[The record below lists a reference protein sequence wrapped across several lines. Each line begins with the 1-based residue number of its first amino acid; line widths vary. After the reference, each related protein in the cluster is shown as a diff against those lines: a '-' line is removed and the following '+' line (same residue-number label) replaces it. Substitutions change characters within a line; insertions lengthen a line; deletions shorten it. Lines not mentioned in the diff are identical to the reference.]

1 LGVTASIDEPPPVD
15 SFTESSPYAPPP
27 SERVGATTGRTSGD
41 HTAHADAASSAT
53 DAAPASEP
61 LVGADANMAT
71 PQEIEKAF
79 LADVAARQESS
90 ASASSHSAP
99 EPHIESMPVAA
110 ATAFV
115 TETMADLYLQQGH
128 PESALEIY
136 HKLVSQRPE
145 DARLRQ
151 RMRVIEERMRR
162 RDAAPVVGA
171 AVAEGLSIREFL
183 AGIVVRRPTAAVA
196 AAVESARREA
206 ERQVEREAMAL
217 RAQSME
223 HLKVPTPVAQMAS
236 IDEDFG
242 SPFQTPEVALDL
254 ESAEAAVEAFRVSF
268 GEPSFEVPTETV
280 RGSLDALFTG
290 ADAASGAT
298 TNKTAPAAP
307 APAPQ
312 SAETPPLQGEPAHKA
327 ASELSLDHVFKKGRA
342 SDADRLSFD
351 QFFAEHL
358 VEGSPKPGT
367 EPKASPRQGADDV
380 AQFNNW
386 LNRLKKKT

>member
-1 LGVTASIDEPPPVD
+1 
-15 SFTESSPYAPPP
+15 
-27 SERVGATTGRTSGD
+27 
-41 HTAHADAASSAT
+41 
-53 DAAPASEP
+53 
-61 LVGADANMAT
+61 MAT

-79 LADVAARQESS
+79 LADVAARQESG
-90 ASASSHSAP
+90 ASASGKTAP
-99 EPHIESMPVAA
+99 EPTAESMPVAA

-151 RMRVIEERMRR
+151 RMRVIEDRMAR

-171 AVAEGLSIREFL
+171 AVAEGVSIREFL
-183 AGIVVRRPTAAVA
+183 AGIVVRRPSATVA

-242 SPFQTPEVALDL
+242 STFPTPEVALEL

-268 GEPSFEVPTETV
+268 GEPSFELPAETV

-290 ADAASGAT
+290 ADAASAAT
-298 TNKTAPAAP
+298 SKKPVP
-307 APAPQ
+307 VPPVPQ
-312 SAETPPLQGEPAHKA
+312 SVETPPLEGAPAHKA
-327 ASELSLDHVFKKGRA
+327 SSELSLDHVFKKGRT

-358 VEGSPKPGT
+358 VEGSAKSGT